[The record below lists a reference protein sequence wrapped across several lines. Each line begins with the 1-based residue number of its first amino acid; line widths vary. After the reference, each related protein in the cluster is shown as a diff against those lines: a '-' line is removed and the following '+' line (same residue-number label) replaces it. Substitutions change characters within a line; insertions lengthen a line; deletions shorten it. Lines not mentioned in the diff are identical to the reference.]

1 MRVTIV
7 SDDNAVIVNGERHTV
22 DCSSLPADF
31 HALQWNETKGEIE
44 YRLVQCDHCGARS
57 KKGNEFITDLSPYMK
72 FVDAWQAA
80 LAAHEAQVAAALA
93 AHEAEAE
100 KAKTEGAQAEA
111 AKEARLQALEK
122 GQANVAGQEG

>member
-100 KAKTEGAQAEA
+100 KAA